1 MLENSDFNTIGYG
14 FLLVKMLVLS
24 DMGPYQCFA
33 ENSLGK
39 VQATAELAVYMKG
52 KYCQSKLK
60 LQLVMGTM
68 AATVQI
74 SNQTLRRSWYRI
86 SGSVP
91 FTALSL
97 NIQKALSPFLRISLE
112 SMSFSN
118 EFNLHFVQVLY
129 CKPLAASDGLNYI
142 NINAL
147 TCNLLSRLS
156 SRLRKT
162 NVDLFICFKQDSH
175 FHSS

>member
-1 MLENSDFNTIGYG
+1 MTKCVHKLFVFLLDAPVFIKKPKDVHAYSDSNALFECLADGIPKPNTTWRRNGDMLENSDFNTIGYG

-68 AATVQI
+68 AATVHRYP
-74 SNQTLRRSWYRI
+74 TKPYRSLGTGLVAR
-86 SGSVP
+86 
-91 FTALSL
+91 
-97 NIQKALSPFLRISLE
+97 
-112 SMSFSN
+112 
-118 EFNLHFVQVLY
+118 
-129 CKPLAASDGLNYI
+129 PLLQHC
-142 NINAL
+142 L
-147 TCNLLSRLS
+147 
-156 SRLRKT
+156 
-162 NVDLFICFKQDSH
+162 
-175 FHSS
+175 

>member
-68 AATVQI
+68 AATVHRYP
-74 SNQTLRRSWYRI
+74 TKPYRSLGTGLVAR
-86 SGSVP
+86 
-91 FTALSL
+91 
-97 NIQKALSPFLRISLE
+97 
-112 SMSFSN
+112 
-118 EFNLHFVQVLY
+118 
-129 CKPLAASDGLNYI
+129 PLLQHC
-142 NINAL
+142 L
-147 TCNLLSRLS
+147 
-156 SRLRKT
+156 
-162 NVDLFICFKQDSH
+162 
-175 FHSS
+175 